1 MFLTHLI
8 EISCD
13 YIVTQ
18 YNIDNIILPFMSK
31 ENEDKKKLSFYC
43 VTRKMK
49 GTKFEIMLQ
58 NIFFVC
64 PLRLK
69 DNDIVYFQSLIYVS
83 IVWWK
88 MDEKQCVFV
97 E

>member
-1 MFLTHLI
+1 
-8 EISCD
+8 
-13 YIVTQ
+13 
-18 YNIDNIILPFMSK
+18 MSK
-31 ENEDKKKLSFYC
+31 ENEDEKKTFLLLC
-43 VTRKMK
+43 DEENE

-83 IVWWK
+83 IVWTN
-88 MDEKQCVFV
+88 MDGKQCVFV

>member
-31 ENEDKKKLSFYC
+31 ENEDKKTFLLLC
-43 VTRKMK
+43 D
-49 GTKFEIMLQ
+49 EE
-58 NIFFVC
+58 NWE
-64 PLRLK
+64 
-69 DNDIVYFQSLIYVS
+69 QSLR
-83 IVWWK
+83 
-88 MDEKQCVFV
+88 
-97 E
+97 